1 MNLLGIIPS
10 RYQSTR
16 FPGKPL
22 AMIHGKSM
30 IRRVYEQAAKA
41 KSLSR
46 VIVATDDAKI
56 FDHVKQ
62 FGGEVMMTKTSH
74 TNGTSRCQE
83 VLQKLEK
90 ENPDFKTDAVINI
103 QGDEPYI
110 KPEQIDVLASLFTD
124 SKTDIATLVK
134 MIDNYDDLFDANTV
148 KAVLNINGFALLF
161 SRQTI
166 PFNRDEAMVNW
177 LNTGSYYKHLGI
189 YGYRS
194 DVLNRLAL
202 LEPSPLEKLEKLEQL
217 RWLENGYRI
226 KAAITDFDTI
236 SVDTPEDLNKLK
248 DVNKK
253 HL

>member
-1 MNLLGIIPS
+1 MNLLGIIPA

-30 IRRVYEQAAKA
+30 IRRVYEQATKA

-110 KPEQIDVLASLFTD
+110 KPEQIDELASLFTD

-134 MIDNYDDLFDANTV
+134 MIDSYDDLFDTNTV
-148 KAVLNINGFALLF
+148 KAVLNINGFALFF
-161 SRQTI
+161 SRQAI
-166 PFNRDEAMVNW
+166 PFNRDEAMINW

-194 DVLNRLAL
+194 DVLNRLVL

-226 KAAITDFDTI
+226 KAAITDFDSI

>member
-30 IRRVYEQAAKA
+30 IRRVYEQATKA

-46 VIVATDDAKI
+46 VIVATDDTKI
-56 FDHVKQ
+56 FDHVNQ

-110 KPEQIDVLASLFTD
+110 KPEQIDELASLFTD

-134 MIDNYDDLFDANTV
+134 MIDSYDDLFDANTV
-148 KAVLNINGFALLF
+148 KAVLDINGFALLF

-166 PFNRDEAMVNW
+166 PFNRDEATVNW

-194 DVLNRLAL
+194 GVLNRLVL